1 MKIETHAKPIR
12 IRIKSGGE
20 EHSSLDTLCKNL
32 NVEDIFPL
40 VKDKRLSRWLKQ
52 KGEIAMAEKVD
63 NLKISSSNNEPDD
76 RIYFD
81 ILSIFLND
89 DVKFFKVIDIYKLYS
104 SWHDSTLSKSNNY
117 HFLQKYLLKREKG
130 IKFLYSLHRADFTD
144 QEWSNKLDSF
154 KDANDPQIEKIK
166 NEINAKLQQQAKK
179 ERSVYSEDID
189 SKMLAAINEWKQD
202 ISQYKPYIWR
212 SDEEK
217 LNSLKYFLKDL
228 TKSYNV
234 YCNSKQHP
242 YFEVFQQFN
251 QIIQK
256 TDPFYK
262 EKTFLRFFALYK
274 FSGNIEYSVFEE
286 LNANYNYPLAKLM
299 LDSNRDNYKIDGVC
313 FVAASFKLQLILVV
327 EQMLG
332 TYRNVSNQPTGLE
345 QKEVNKQNNKPRPS
359 STTGDKMKE
368 EIAKWKRNP
377 EEYVVELNLNE
388 GKKLTDLKKFL
399 RVISENLFKRYGT
412 DIFYKS
418 LVSLP
423 DSTFEGYHYIAE
435 SALFYKE
442 KKFLWAFTGY
452 CSNYNAAVRR
462 RKEQVFEELA
472 RNYKYPLAVLMLESN
487 PEGHQIDGVTFTRIN
502 AAAQLRFIVDHLLK
516 Y

>member
-81 ILSIFLND
+81 ILSVFLND
-89 DVKFFKVIDIYKLYS
+89 EIKLFKVIDIYKLYS

-117 HFLQKYLLKREKG
+117 RFLQQYLLKREKG

-144 QEWSNKLDSF
+144 QEWSNKLTPF

-189 SKMLAAINEWKQD
+189 PNMLAAINEWKQN
-202 ISQYKPYIWR
+202 IGQYKPFIWR

-234 YCNSKQHP
+234 YCNSKQQP

-262 EKTFLRFFALYK
+262 EKIFLRFFSLYK

-299 LDSNRDNYKIDGVC
+299 LDSNRGNYKIDGEC
-313 FVAASFKLQLILVV
+313 FVSANFQRQLILIV

-345 QKEVNKQNNKPRPS
+345 QKEVNKQNNNQ
-359 STTGDKMKE
+359 TTSDKMKE
-368 EIAKWKRNP
+368 EIAKWKRDP
-377 EEYVVELNLNE
+377 AEYVVELDLNE

-412 DIFYKS
+412 AIFYKS
-418 LVSLP
+418 LDSLP

-452 CSNYNAAVRR
+452 CYNYNVADRR
-462 RKEQVFEELA
+462 NKEQVFEKLA
-472 RNYKYPLAVLMLESN
+472 RDYKYPLAELMLKSY
-487 PEGHQIDGVTFTRIN
+487 PEEYQIDGVNFTKEN
-502 AAAQLRFIVDHLLK
+502 ASTQLKFIVGHLLK